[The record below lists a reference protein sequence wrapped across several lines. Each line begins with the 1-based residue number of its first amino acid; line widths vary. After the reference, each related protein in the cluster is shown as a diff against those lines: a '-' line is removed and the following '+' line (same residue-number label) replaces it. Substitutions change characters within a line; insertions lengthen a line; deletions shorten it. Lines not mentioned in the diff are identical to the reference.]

1 MKLTGLILAL
11 SLTAGMA
18 AAQDATTDTETDAA
32 SDASA
37 TSQDLANGTTFG
49 DWLVACEAISV
60 RDTACRL
67 VQTLTL
73 TDGQTL
79 VSNFITVPSED
90 GAILI
95 AQVPMGVYLPGGAV
109 YRFAGDEDAEQRE
122 MIWQSCQGQVC
133 EAAAPLDAEE
143 LAAMDAAGKLLFGY
157 RIRPDAD
164 PVVVEVD
171 VTELSEGLDALR
183 AEPLRHERAVV
194 AVVVER
200 VVVERVAH
208 VVVVRRDHVALLG
221 VVRVRDLL
229 LRDQAHP
236 LRAARAVLDEHR
248 RRAVG
253 LAQRVEPERA
263 GLAPE
268 DIVLDPNIDRKSV
281 V

>member
-32 SDASA
+32 TDASA

-133 EAAAPLDAEE
+133 EAAAPLDTEE

-183 AEPLRHERAVV
+183 A
-194 AVVVER
+194 
-200 VVVERVAH
+200 
-208 VVVVRRDHVALLG
+208 
-221 VVRVRDLL
+221 
-229 LRDQAHP
+229 
-236 LRAARAVLDEHR
+236 ARS
-248 RRAVG
+248 
-253 LAQRVEPERA
+253 Q
-263 GLAPE
+263 
-268 DIVLDPNIDRKSV
+268 
-281 V
+281 